1 MHGYCGENL
10 KYKSKFVCKTPVD
23 PHFSAAP
30 ATVTKGMVV
39 IMNDTQTVELQ
50 GKLGYNF
57 KDQMLLRAALT
68 HSSHANENKKSN
80 AVSNERL
87 EFLGDSV
94 LGMTVAAL
102 IYKSKPNMPEGQMTK
117 LRAELVCEKS
127 LAALAVKFG
136 LGEYL
141 LLGRGE
147 EKGGGRERPSIL
159 ADAVEAVLAAM
170 YLDGG
175 FRPVAR
181 LIKTHLAPGLDRLE
195 NENTDYKT
203 VLQEVVQVK
212 PGQTLSYQTVD
223 ESGPDHLKSFTVE
236 VRLNDK
242 VVGHGTGKSKKE
254 AEQNAAKSALGDII
268 K

>member
-1 MHGYCGENL
+1 
-10 KYKSKFVCKTPVD
+10 
-23 PHFSAAP
+23 
-30 ATVTKGMVV
+30 
-39 IMNDTQTVELQ
+39 MNDTQIVELQ
-50 GKLGYNF
+50 GKLGYSF
-57 KDQMLLRAALT
+57 KDQALLKAALT
-68 HSSHANENKKSN
+68 HSSHANENKKNN

-127 LAALAVKFG
+127 LAALAVTFG

-147 EKGGGRERPSIL
+147 EKGGGRKRPSIM
-159 ADAVEAVLAAM
+159 ADAVEAVIAAV

-175 FRPVAR
+175 FRPVTR

-195 NENTDYKT
+195 PENTDYKT
-203 VLQEVVQVK
+203 ALQEVVQVK
-212 PGQTLSYQTVD
+212 PGQSLGYQIVD
-223 ESGPDHLKSFTVE
+223 ESGPDHMKSFTVE
-236 VRLNDK
+236 VRLNGRAI
-242 VVGHGTGKSKKE
+242 GHGAGKSKKE
-254 AEQNAAKSALGDII
+254 AEQNAAKAALGDNP